1 MIKLHD
7 KTLLLLS
14 FLGATAFSLMTF
26 ISYKENRISQGTGYS
41 SFQFLGGFAM
51 IILALWL
58 ILAGLSFYNGQMKN
72 ILVFTISTVL
82 LLSLFWGLQ
91 HAAGVFID
99 GESSARISLS
109 GGFYLQIFSIYMLLS
124 FYSARIKEYTFVKWL
139 GLGAIILFFVFFFVR
154 GAFDDLSLIKE
165 YIIKKDQFYEN
176 LRMHAFLTFSSVITG
191 AVIAIPLGFLA
202 YTKNKWEGRVMTP
215 LSVLQTIPSLSLF
228 GILLVPLS
236 GLGQLRFFNAIG
248 VSGIGWAPAYVA
260 LTLYTLLPIARNTLT
275 GFYSV
280 DKNIIEAS
288 QGMGM
293 NRKQILSQIELPLA
307 FPVIFTGVRIA
318 FIQTIGGAVLAGLV
332 GGGGMGSFVFLGLGE
347 ASPDLIL
354 LGVLPIVFFTSL
366 FDYVLRSI
374 EKTIRGVIYD

>member
-14 FLGATAFSLMTF
+14 FLGTTAFLLMTF
-26 ISYKENRISQGTGYS
+26 VNYKENRISQGTAYS
-41 SFQFLGGFAM
+41 SFQFLAGFAFV
-51 IILALWL
+51 ILALWL
-58 ILAGLSFYNGQMKN
+58 ILIGLSFYKGKSKDL
-72 ILVFTISTVL
+72 LVFLVSTVL
-82 LLSLFWGLQ
+82 LLALFWTLQ
-91 HAAGVFID
+91 RASGILIEPD
-99 GESSARISLS
+99 SSARVSLS
-109 GGFYLQIFSIYMLLS
+109 GGFYIQIFAIYLLITVYMS
-124 FYSARIKEYTFVKWL
+124 RIKDYRFIKWI
-139 GLGAIILFFVFFFVR
+139 GLAAIISFFVFFFIN
-154 GAFDDLSLIKE
+154 GSFGDLSLIKE
-165 YIIKKDQFYEN
+165 YTIKKNQFYEN
-176 LRMHAFLTFSSVITG
+176 LRVHALLTFASVLTG
-191 AVIAIPLGFLA
+191 AIIAIPLGYLA

-215 LSVLQTIPSLSLF
+215 LSIIQTVPSLSLF

-236 GLGQLRFFNAIG
+236 GLGKLGFFNAIG

-288 QGMGM
+288 RGMGM
-293 NRKQILSQIELPLA
+293 SKKQILRQIELPLA
-307 FPVIFTGVRIA
+307 FPVIFTGIRIA

-366 FDYVLRSI
+366 FDYILRTI
-374 EKTIRGVIYD
+374 EKAVRGVIYD

>member
-1 MIKLHD
+1 MSKFHD

-14 FLGATAFSLMTF
+14 FLGATAFSLMTIITF
-26 ISYKENRISQGTGYS
+26 KENRISQGAAYS
-41 SFQFLGGFAM
+41 SFQFLGGFAFV
-51 IILALWL
+51 ILALWL
-58 ILAGLSFYNGQMKN
+58 VLIGLSFYNGHNKN
-72 ILVFTISTVL
+72 KIVFVFSTTL

-91 HAAGVFID
+91 RAAGLLAA
-99 GESSARISLS
+99 GESAARISLA
-109 GGFYLQIFSIYMLLS
+109 GGFYLQVFSVYMVLS
-124 FYSARIKEYTFVKWL
+124 FYFEKIKDDKLLKAFAVV
-139 GLGAIILFFVFFFVR
+139 GIVFFFVYFFMK
-154 GAFDDLSLIKE
+154 GSFADLSLLKE
-165 YIIKKDQFYEN
+165 YQIKKSQFYEN
-176 LRMHAFLTFSSVITG
+176 LRVHAALTFGSVLTG
-191 AVIAIPLGFLA
+191 ALIAIPLGYLA
-202 YTKNKWEGRVMTP
+202 YANNKWEGRIMTP
-215 LSVLQTIPSLSLF
+215 LSIVQTIPSLSLF
-228 GILLVPLS
+228 GVLLVPLS
-236 GLGQLRFFNAIG
+236 GLGKLGFFNKLG
-248 VSGIGWAPAYVA
+248 VSGIGWAPAYIA

-280 DKNIIEAS
+280 DKNVIEAA

-293 NRKQILSQIELPLA
+293 NRQEILRQIELPLA

-366 FDYVLRSI
+366 FDYILRKI